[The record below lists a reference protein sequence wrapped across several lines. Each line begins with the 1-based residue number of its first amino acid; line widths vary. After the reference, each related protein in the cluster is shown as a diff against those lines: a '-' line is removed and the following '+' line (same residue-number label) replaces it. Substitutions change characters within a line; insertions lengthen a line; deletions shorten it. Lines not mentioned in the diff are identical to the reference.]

1 MKDNELIHF
10 HDYFVFILD
19 FFFFIF
25 NHKSS
30 IILQENL
37 FNSKRIKM
45 FKVYRSRNIMHRFFL
60 VENLIERI
68 KSKIKILYILNMI
81 FKTMIETLKNFSI
94 YLNIFSYFAALQF
107 SN

>member
-1 MKDNELIHF
+1 M
-10 HDYFVFILD
+10 
-19 FFFFIF
+19 
-25 NHKSS
+25 
-30 IILQENL
+30 QENL

-45 FKVYRSRNIMHRFFL
+45 FKVYRSRNIIHRFFL

-68 KSKIKILYILNMI
+68 KSKIKILYILNI
-81 FKTMIETLKNFSI
+81 FKTVIETLKNFSI

>member
-19 FFFFIF
+19 FFFIF

-45 FKVYRSRNIMHRFFL
+45 FKVYRSRNIIHIFFFL

-81 FKTMIETLKNFSI
+81 FKTVIETLKKFSI
-94 YLNIFSYFAALQF
+94 YLNIFFYFAALQF